1 MSKSYCAKLWNHQYV
16 HMSGSLRYCCATM
29 ENLKDKKGNRLHI
42 NNDSL
47 ENVWN
52 SHDIKEARLKMMR
65 GEPVPACVK
74 CVEQEERGYQ
84 SMRDERDMALN
95 FVRTEKDGSVGHA
108 PSSIELHLGNLC
120 NLKCK
125 MCGQQ
130 YSNQIGKELLEIG
143 KEDPDF
149 LEWIRK
155 ESGNVNIWTNNLSV
169 EYRWF
174 QNKKIKNKLFNYI
187 ANHITDM
194 VVIGGEPTV
203 IPEFWELFEYLEQ
216 RGRLNNMS
224 ITLTTN
230 LTNVNPKMTNWLPRL
245 KSWTVWASV
254 DGLGER
260 TEYIRYPSNFK
271 KVCDN
276 LDFYKG
282 LLANNNGKIVLSP
295 AIQLLNIDQL
305 DDILR
310 WWLDF
315 SGGDLSDKFGVSWM
329 AQVWYPTICN
339 YDILPIEHKERI
351 ADKLERAVPEFEAYK
366 KINTWYKNQIDNLRK
381 DNYTEEQ
388 KKHFIKAFIRYNDSQ
403 DRHRKSKSWRQ
414 LMPDLE
420 QALTKSIG

>member
-42 NNDSL
+42 NNNSL
-47 ENVWN
+47 ENAWN
-52 SHDIKEARLKMMR
+52 SEDIRQARLKMIN
-65 GEPVPACVK
+65 GESVPACVK

-84 SMRDERDMALN
+84 SMRETQEMEQNISATDE
-95 FVRTEKDGSVGHA
+95 DGSVA
-108 PSSIELHLGNLC
+108 QLPRSMELHLGNLC

-143 KEDPDF
+143 EYEPDF
-149 LEWIRK
+149 VKWITK

-174 QNKKIKNKLFNYI
+174 QNPKTKKKLFDYI
-187 ANHITDM
+187 STHIKDM

-203 IPEFWELFEYLEQ
+203 IPEFWELFAHLEEQ
-216 RGRLNNMS
+216 DRLKNMS

-230 LTNVNPKMTNWLPRL
+230 LTNVNPKMTNWLPKL
-245 KSWTVWASV
+245 KHWTVWASV

-282 LLANNNGKIVLSP
+282 LLAHNNGRIVLSP

-315 SGGDLSDKFGVSWM
+315 SGGDLRDKFGVSWM

-339 YDILPIEHKERI
+339 YDILPIEHKNKI
-351 ADKLERAVPEFEAYK
+351 ADKLERSVVEFEAHRE
-366 KINTWYKNQIDNLRK
+366 INTWYKNQIDNLRR
-381 DNYTEEQ
+381 DTYTEEQ
-388 KKHFIKAFIRYNDSQ
+388 KQHFIQAFIRYNDTQ
-403 DRHRKSKSWRQ
+403 DHHRKGKTWRQ

-420 QALTKSIG
+420 KALTKSL